1 MTGNKIKAVIFDMDG
16 VLIDSEMLYL
26 EDLLKFVQT
35 KNPEVTKEDLF
46 SVVGSTAKDTWT
58 IVQNAAANG
67 QDWESLREEY
77 REKRT
82 IYETI
87 DYRSIF
93 RKEAKDLIAYLKEN
107 GYRLAV
113 ASATKLPLVI
123 RVLTENGIV
132 DYFDQVV
139 SGNMFERGKPDPEI
153 YFYTA
158 GKLGVK
164 PEECLVVED
173 STIGITAASRA
184 GMKIAAVI
192 DDRFGFDRSLADFEI
207 ENLGEVLECLK
218 KLEESQ

>member
-46 SVVGSTAKDTWT
+46 GVVGSTAKDTWT

-93 RKEAKDLIAYLKEN
+93 RKEANDLIAYLKEN

-123 RVLTENGIV
+123 RVLTEHGIV
-132 DYFDQVV
+132 DCFDQVV

-158 GKLGVK
+158 EKLGVK
-164 PEECLVVED
+164 PEECLVIED

-192 DDRFGFDRSLADFEI
+192 DDRYGFDRSLEDFEI
-207 ENLGEVLECLK
+207 ENLGQVLECLK

>member
-46 SVVGSTAKDTWT
+46 GVVGSTAKDTWT
-58 IVQNAAANG
+58 IVQDAAANG

-93 RKEAKDLIAYLKEN
+93 RKE
-107 GYRLAV
+107 R
-113 ASATKLPLVI
+113 
-123 RVLTENGIV
+123 
-132 DYFDQVV
+132 FDCVFKGKRIQTGSGVCNQAA
-139 SGNMFERGKPDPEI
+139 SGNSGADGKRDRG
-153 YFYTA
+153 
-158 GKLGVK
+158 L
-164 PEECLVVED
+164 L
-173 STIGITAASRA
+173 
-184 GMKIAAVI
+184 
-192 DDRFGFDRSLADFEI
+192 
-207 ENLGEVLECLK
+207 
-218 KLEESQ
+218 